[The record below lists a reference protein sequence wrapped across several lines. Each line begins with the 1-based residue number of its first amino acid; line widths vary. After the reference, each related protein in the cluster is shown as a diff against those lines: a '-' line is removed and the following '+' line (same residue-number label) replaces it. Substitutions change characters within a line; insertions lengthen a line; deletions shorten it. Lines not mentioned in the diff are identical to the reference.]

1 MKHSLNR
8 EELIEQLKE
17 LAAQKL
23 PTYLAN
29 HMGAMCYE
37 PSMINS
43 FSTICQHC
51 HRPLTYQAFHS
62 DEEMFN
68 SIIKEI
74 KDLGYDASLEVICGS
89 CALEAKKEAEKC
101 LAAVQAE
108 VDEQDTIKRM
118 TGIGIKENDSNEE

>member
-17 LAAQKL
+17 LATQKL

-37 PSMINS
+37 PSMIDS

-51 HRPLTYQAFHS
+51 HRPLTYQAFHC

-74 KDLGYDASLEVICGS
+74 KDL
-89 CALEAKKEAEKC
+89 
-101 LAAVQAE
+101 
-108 VDEQDTIKRM
+108 
-118 TGIGIKENDSNEE
+118 

>member
-37 PSMINS
+37 PSMIDHCCLVKIVKYHLSSNSRNS
-43 FSTICQHC
+43 FLDIQTLI
-51 HRPLTYQAFHS
+51 
-62 DEEMFN
+62 
-68 SIIKEI
+68 
-74 KDLGYDASLEVICGS
+74 
-89 CALEAKKEAEKC
+89 
-101 LAAVQAE
+101 
-108 VDEQDTIKRM
+108 
-118 TGIGIKENDSNEE
+118 

>member
-23 PTYLAN
+23 PMYLAN

-37 PSMINS
+37 PSMIDS

-51 HRPLTYQAFHS
+51 HRQLTYQAFHC
-62 DEEMFN
+62 DEEMF
-68 SIIKEI
+68 I
-74 KDLGYDASLEVICGS
+74 G
-89 CALEAKKEAEKC
+89 
-101 LAAVQAE
+101 
-108 VDEQDTIKRM
+108 TIRW
-118 TGIGIKENDSNEE
+118 IRC

>member
-17 LAAQKL
+17 LATQKL

-37 PSMINS
+37 PSMIDS

-51 HRPLTYQAFHS
+51 HRPFTYQAFHS

-74 KDLGYDASLEVICGS
+74 KDLYFRHLSQEHSAIHP
-89 CALEAKKEAEKC
+89 
-101 LAAVQAE
+101 
-108 VDEQDTIKRM
+108 TTTM
-118 TGIGIKENDSNEE
+118 

>member
-37 PSMINS
+37 PSMIDSLHNMPTLPSSIDLSS
-43 FSTICQHC
+43 FPQ
-51 HRPLTYQAFHS
+51 
-62 DEEMFN
+62 
-68 SIIKEI
+68 
-74 KDLGYDASLEVICGS
+74 
-89 CALEAKKEAEKC
+89 
-101 LAAVQAE
+101 
-108 VDEQDTIKRM
+108 
-118 TGIGIKENDSNEE
+118 

>member
-37 PSMINS
+37 PSMIDS

-51 HRPLTYQAFHS
+51 HRPLTYQAFHC
-62 DEEMFN
+62 DE
-68 SIIKEI
+68 
-74 KDLGYDASLEVICGS
+74 
-89 CALEAKKEAEKC
+89 KK
-101 LAAVQAE
+101 VQYHHQR
-108 VDEQDTIKRM
+108 DKRF
-118 TGIGIKENDSNEE
+118 GI